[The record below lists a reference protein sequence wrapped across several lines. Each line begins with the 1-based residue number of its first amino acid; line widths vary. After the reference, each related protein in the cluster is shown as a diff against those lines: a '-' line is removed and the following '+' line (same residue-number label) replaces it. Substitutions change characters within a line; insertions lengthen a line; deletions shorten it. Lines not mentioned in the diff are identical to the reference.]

1 VQDIYI
7 SVQEV
12 YGASLPPLMHPR
24 HPNAVAFSTG
34 PFIVIWDWKADR
46 KQARTLSTSCV
57 VCKLGTHSS
66 HVRTVQQFLLFEM
79 SSSFLTSR
87 LMPSLFCTVL
97 FYSMCAAFAASPTSR
112 DKHVL
117 QSIGQQTGLS

>member
-1 VQDIYI
+1 MCEQPLDGQEAPEALPVQDIYL

-57 VCKLGTHSS
+57 VCKLSMHSS
-66 HVRTVQQFLLFEM
+66 QVKSIIEYHPGFLL
-79 SSSFLTSR
+79 S
-87 LMPSLFCTVL
+87 V
-97 FYSMCAAFAASPTSR
+97 
-112 DKHVL
+112 
-117 QSIGQQTGLS
+117 

>member
-1 VQDIYI
+1 MWEQPLDGQEALPVQDIYL

-46 KQARTLSTSCV
+46 KQARTLSTYCV
-57 VCKLGTHSS
+57 VCKLACTA
-66 HVRTVQQFLLFEM
+66 
-79 SSSFLTSR
+79 LTTR
-87 LMPSLFCTVL
+87 V
-97 FYSMCAAFAASPTSR
+97 
-112 DKHVL
+112 
-117 QSIGQQTGLS
+117 